1 MSDTRLKLKIFISL
15 SSLTFKNINKI
26 CQNISASSN
35 KLNYLYIFCPILSF
49 SPEAFIKSH
58 QRLDTQAYT
67 LYLPFRP
74 FWRRKNY
81 KKKKSWF
88 VRVSLENEGIIV
100 HVYYCVGYKIVYVC
114 HNLQYCTD
122 NVVEFIIYKLYLIKF
137 NLDKGIIWVL

>member
-81 KKKKSWF
+81 KKKKNHGLSGFLWRMKELLYMF
-88 VRVSLENEGIIV
+88 ITVLGTRLCMCATTCSTVQITWL
-100 HVYYCVGYKIVYVC
+100 
-114 HNLQYCTD
+114 NL
-122 NVVEFIIYKLYLIKF
+122 LYI
-137 NLDKGIIWVL
+137 NYT